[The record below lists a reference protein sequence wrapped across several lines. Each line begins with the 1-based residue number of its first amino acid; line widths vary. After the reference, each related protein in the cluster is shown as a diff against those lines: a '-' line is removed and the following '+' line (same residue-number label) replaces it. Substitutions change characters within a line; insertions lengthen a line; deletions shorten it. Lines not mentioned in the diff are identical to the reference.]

1 METRS
6 ESSSKRARESHQ
18 DSNQN
23 SSIEKYNKVPRLTSG
38 DKAFFKELIKES
50 EYITTEKIKYAIRES
65 ENTTSAVIK
74 NSIRESE
81 EKHFEYIKK
90 LILESEERILSVME
104 IKISDLKNQMNS
116 IIERVE
122 QLEIKSI
129 QIKEIEKEMV
139 ELKRKINKQENS
151 VVASNIRITGI
162 PFYENENLQTVFDN
176 ICNNIKIQ
184 TPRVDNIYRLKKIYK
199 NNKAYN
205 PKEETIV
212 VKLHSPFEKNFLLKS
227 ISKFRRENR
236 ANLNLRH
243 AGYESNVN
251 IYVNED
257 LTPNNH
263 KIFKAAL
270 NMKKS
275 NQNIKSTFTL
285 RGLVYVKKI
294 DSDEPILVEFL
305 EDLNKLFR

>member
-74 NSIRESE
+74 NSIMESE

-285 RGLVYVKKI
+285 RGLVYVKMI

>member
-74 NSIRESE
+74 NSIMESE

>member
-129 QIKEIEKEMV
+129 QIKEIEEEMV

>member
-74 NSIRESE
+74 NSIMESE

-104 IKISDLKNQMNS
+104 ITISDLKNQMNS